1 MTLVVE
7 VVLGE
12 GKKRQAYRLRRRPDG
27 MWSVWHDP
35 MVKTD
40 PYLVNPFA
48 KTCNCKAGRNAK
60 DCKHLTKVLELE
72 QQMATA
78 TSPPSPPPPP
88 AAPSTTQP
96 AGVLVTA
103 SEPDLSAI
111 LIRGD
116 LSSLSDAEKATYFMA
131 VCRATGLNPATRPFA
146 FIKTKNGVVLYA
158 NKAASDQLR
167 KRDEISLRITDQ
179 REASDLY
186 IVTVEASTPGGRVD
200 TDVGAV
206 ALGKLTGDD
215 RANAILKA
223 ITKAKRRA
231 TLSICGLGML
241 DETEVETMR
250 VVETTP
256 GESSAPAPV
265 VTVSPPPPPPPP
277 PVAQQMTD
285 LDRAAFREIATNVAT
300 ELGITAVV
308 FAASLEKAYG
318 KRAVPDL
325 TDAELTDLVNR
336 LQSKKKAA

>member
-1 MTLVVE
+1 VIVVPA
-7 VVLGE
+7 VLGE
-12 GKKRQAYRLRRRPDG
+12 GKRRQSYTLRRQPTG
-27 MWSVWHDP
+27 AWTVWHDP

-40 PYLVNPFA
+40 PYVVNPRA
-48 KTCNCKAGRNAK
+48 RTCNCKAGRNGK

-72 QQMATA
+72 QQMAAA
-78 TSPPSPPPPP
+78 TSPPPPP
-88 AAPSTTQP
+88 PADPATPQP
-96 AGVLVTA
+96 TGALVAA

-116 LSSLSDAEKATYFMA
+116 LSTLSDPDRAKYYMA
-131 VCRATGLNPATRPFA
+131 VCQATGLNPAIRPFA

-167 KRDEISLRITDQ
+167 KRDSISLRIVDQ

-186 IVTVEASTPGGRVD
+186 VVTVEASTPGGRVD

-241 DETEVETMR
+241 DESEVETMR
-250 VVETTP
+250 LVEA
-256 GESSAPAPV
+256 SPAEQPAAAV
-265 VTVSPPPPPPPP
+265 AVLSPSPAMPQ
-277 PVAQQMTD
+277 QQMTD
-285 LDRAAFREIATNVAT
+285 ADRLAFREIATNLSV
-300 ELGITAVV
+300 ELKLDPVV
-308 FAASLEKAYG
+308 FANGLETAYG
-318 KRAVPDL
+318 RRAVADLPDPALLNLVDRLQAKKRA
-325 TDAELTDLVNR
+325 
-336 LQSKKKAA
+336 SAAA